1 MLLKNPLTQML
12 SLVNIAKF
20 LRALILKNFCERLL
34 LKLMHADKGTVR
46 PFSQTGI
53 LPTNKETNK
62 EERRTNLKIM
72 LLSSVP
78 IRRYLAIILR

>member
-1 MLLKNPLTQML
+1 MLLKNPLTQVL

-34 LKLMHADKGTVR
+34 LKLMHADKRTLT
-46 PFSQTGI
+46 PFSKTGI

-62 EERRTNLKIM
+62 EERRTNVKSC
-72 LLSSVP
+72 SSARFP
-78 IRRYLAIILR
+78 LGDIWR